1 MNNIKLINDDCMN
14 VMKNYEN
21 NYFDLAIVDPPYGI
35 NADRKRG
42 DTGKNSHIKQKNY
55 HFGNW
60 DSERPKEEYFKELKR
75 VSKNQIIWGGNYFLN
90 YLNSTSCFIVWD
102 KKNGENLYA
111 DCELAWCSFS
121 SAVRKFEWKWHG
133 FLQQNMKDKQIR
145 IHPTEKPIKLYEW
158 LLKNYSK
165 KEDRILD
172 THLGS
177 GSSAIASY
185 YFGVKEFVGIEL
197 DKEYFETMKKR
208 FKQHTKQ
215 IKLF

>member
-14 VMKNYEN
+14 VMKDYEN

-35 NADRKRG
+35 G
-42 DTGKNSHIKQKNY
+42 DFNSSKSKHKKV
-55 HFGNW
+55 NW
-60 DSERPKEEYFKELKR
+60 NNKIPDKKYFKELER
-75 VSKNQIIWGGNYFLN
+75 VSKHQIIWGANYYQNFIKSTGRIIHDKTGGGAKRFPISLSEGDIASHSFGVTIKVFHYLSSGNIIGN
-90 YLNSTSCFIVWD
+90 QIDW
-102 KKNGENLYA
+102 ENNL
-111 DCELAWCSFS
+111 
-121 SAVRKFEWKWHG
+121 RWHPC
-133 FLQQNMKDKQIR
+133 Q
-145 IHPTEKPIKLYEW
+145 KPVKLYQW
-158 LLKNYSK
+158 LLENYSK